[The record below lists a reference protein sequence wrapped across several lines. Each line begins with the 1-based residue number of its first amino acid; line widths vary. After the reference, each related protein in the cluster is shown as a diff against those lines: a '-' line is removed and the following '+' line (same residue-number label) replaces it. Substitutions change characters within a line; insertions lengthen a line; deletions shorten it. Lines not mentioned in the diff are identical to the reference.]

1 MNAVTVSRLATAEE
15 DVMPASDDSRDDA
28 ARSHQLTGLISDVRH
43 LQSDVTDLKTEVRAV
58 NQRVDSL
65 SDKVDALRDKVD
77 EKYGELRDT
86 IDVKYGELRDT
97 IDVKYGE
104 LRDTID
110 VKYGELRDTI
120 DAKYGELGNKVDEKV
135 TGLTQ
140 RMDGFGQVV
149 STQFTDVRKDIASV
163 SDKIQSAKLWA
174 VLLGS
179 SVVLQLV
186 YVIAHGLKW
195 L

>member
-110 VKYGELRDTI
+110 
-120 DAKYGELGNKVDEKV
+120 AKYGELGNKVDEKV

>member
-86 IDVKYGELRDT
+86 IDA
-97 IDVKYGE
+97 
-104 LRDTID
+104 
-110 VKYGELRDTI
+110 KYGELRDTI
-120 DAKYGELGNKVDEKV
+120 DAKYGELRNKLDEKV

-140 RMDGFGQVV
+140 RMDGFDQMVV
-149 STQFTDVRKDIASV
+149 TTQFTDVRKDIASV